1 MESGYDAVSR
11 MALLAELR
19 ELYLGKVDML
29 QEMEQITAEQQM
41 QSGTDSQELS
51 ASATMSPATTFAK
64 CPLKVGK
71 FRPDSTLE

>member
-1 MESGYDAVSR
+1 

-41 QSGTDSQELS
+41 QSGTDS
-51 ASATMSPATTFAK
+51 
-64 CPLKVGK
+64 K